1 MKLFTISILAGAM
14 TLAVSSCGQ
23 SAPSEVSVL
32 SKTAMNFNLEGAEL
46 GECGLVS
53 QFEKGRATST
63 QSAGG
68 G

>member
-1 MKLFTISILAGAM
+1 MKLFTISILAVAM

-23 SAPSEVSVL
+23 SAPSDASVL
-32 SKTAMNFNLEGAEL
+32 SKTAMNFNHEGAEL

-53 QFEKGRATST
+53 QFEKGRSTST